1 MVAKPMSTFHI
12 HRLREDR
19 RQQFR
24 STPHSSGVTAIR
36 PKDYEK
42 ETEVIEAASAY
53 SLWATLRNSERPLKV
68 GDVIE
73 DDKGVL
79 SICKYTGFDEARWA
93 APETVAAAAAVD
105 AGSPAPAASNC

>member
-1 MVAKPMSTFHI
+1 MSMFHI

-24 STPHSSGVTAIR
+24 STPHTSGVTAIR

-42 ETEVIEAASAY
+42 EAEAIEAGSAY
-53 SLWATLRNSERPLKV
+53 SAWATLRNSESPLKV
-68 GDVIE
+68 GDVLE

-79 SICKYTGFDEARWA
+79 SICKYTGFDEAHWA
-93 APETVAAAAAVD
+93 MPETVAAVAAVD
-105 AGSPAPAASNC
+105 TGSPVPAANNC

>member
-1 MVAKPMSTFHI
+1 MSTFHI

-24 STPHSSGVTAIR
+24 STPHTSGVSVIR

-42 ETEVIEAASAY
+42 EAQVFEAVSAY
-53 SLWATLRNSERPLKV
+53 SAWATLRNSERPLKV
-68 GDVIE
+68 GDVLE

-79 SICKYTGFDEARWA
+79 FICKYTGFDEAHWA
-93 APETVAAAAAVD
+93 VPEPVSAAGVVD
-105 AGSPAPAASNC
+105 ASLPMPASSNC